1 MPRLKPRPNQLLK
14 QLSHKNQMLIR
25 NYKLKLIPRLR
36 PNLTRKRLKLQHN
49 SPKSRRKHRAT
60 KRAKKLKKLPKPKKK
75 NQRQRIQGLTKTNP
89 MNPMMITTTKNM
101 TIMTT
106 MTTTTSTNTNQMIP
120 VPTTQEVATTSE
132 N

>member
-1 MPRLKPRPNQLLK
+1 MKREWVSLMKIPLGETKVLGNG
-14 QLSHKNQMLIR
+14 QMLIR

-49 SPKSRRKHRAT
+49 SPKSPRKHRAT

-75 NQRQRIQGLTKTNP
+75 SRRQRIQGLTKT
-89 MNPMMITTTKNM
+89 MKKNPMMITTTK
-101 TIMTT
+101 TT
-106 MTTTTSTNTNQMIP
+106 MTTTTTTKTDTNQMIP